1 MRQKHI
7 LETIVDRLV
16 TELNTYVTEVGKK
29 QVKSKLPNLK
39 LSVKTLIGNVLISEN
54 KVSGQGYASIHLSPN
69 WYSDSTRYK
78 TKHFYRIFVERAYRG
93 LIHLGYLSQ
102 AKAGVSH
109 GSRGLYL
116 TRYRAT
122 PKLLK
127 LFDSKSLIE
136 LPVLFAGQLEVS
148 ETIRVQQTH
157 QEQIPT
163 NQVNRYGEPKTRTV
177 KYRELVEYE
186 DTNQTNQMRH
196 NLQLIN
202 DRISTKWI
210 DLELSKE
217 EHIDLVSQMAK
228 KDKEH
233 LEESPDDYRPLMLS
247 KRSLYRVFND
257 SEFKTGGRF
266 YGGWWQEIPSKFR
279 DRIIIDGKRTVQLD
293 YSGLHPHILYHEEG
307 LELTDDPYQVNLIP
321 SKNAEDTEGFRKF
334 IKQSFNAMLN
344 ATNEMQR
351 APRGSQLGHWGVT
364 WKQVVKAIENRHPDI
379 KDKFFAGVGL
389 RLQHIDG
396 DLCEAVMLT
405 LITRFPEIVVL
416 PVHDSFIV
424 HHGYKDEL
432 MAMMLGAYCIKYGSI
447 PLPKTSK
454 EMIVEITGVTEW
466 DSWSPRPIDHGNLA
480 DLIELAGM
488 VPSELRL
495 NSFRRLAQSQIST
508 MAVSEQLTK
517 RSVPTPR
524 GYLRKS

>member
-1 MRQKHI
+1 MKATSEEKPMSQRHI

-16 TELNTYVTEVGKK
+16 NELNTYFAKVGKR

-54 KVSGQGYASIHLSPN
+54 KVCGQGYASIHLSPN

-78 TKHFYRIFVERAYRG
+78 TKHSYRIFVRRAYRG

-122 PKLLK
+122 SKLLK
-127 LFDSKSLIE
+127 FFDSKSLIQ
-136 LPVLFAGQLEVS
+136 LPVLFAGQLEIR
-148 ETIRVQQTH
+148 ETIRVQHTH

-163 NQVNRYGEPKTRTV
+163 NRVDRHGEPKTRTV

-186 DTNQTNQMRH
+186 DTDQTNQMRH

-202 DRISTKWI
+202 DRIVTKWV

-217 EHIDLVSQMAK
+217 EYFDLVAQMAK
-228 KDKEH
+228 KDKEN

-279 DRIIIDGKRTVQLD
+279 DRITIDGKRTVQLD
-293 YSGLHPHILYHEEG
+293 YSGLHPHILYHERN
-307 LELTDDPYQVNLIP
+307 LELKGDPYQVNLIP
-321 SKNAEDTEGFRKF
+321 SKNADDADDFRKF
-334 IKQSFNAMLN
+334 IKQCFNAMLN
-344 ATNEMQR
+344 AEKLMQR
-351 APRGSQLGHWGVT
+351 SPKGSNLSHWGIS
-364 WKQVVKAIENRHPDI
+364 WKQVVKAIQDRHPDI
-379 KDKFFAGVGL
+379 EGQFFTGTGL
-389 RLQHIDG
+389 RLQRIDS
-396 DLCEAVMLT
+396 DLCEAVMLA
-405 LITRFPEIVVL
+405 LINRSSEIVVL

-432 MAMMLGAYCIKYGSI
+432 MAMMLGAYCVKYGYI
-447 PLPKTSK
+447 PPPKLSK
-454 EMIVEITGVTEW
+454 EMMVEVTGAPDW
-466 DSWSPRPIDHGNLA
+466 DSWSSRPVDHDDLA
-480 DLIELAGM
+480 DLLELAETI
-488 VPSELRL
+488 PSETRL
-495 NSFRRLAQSQIST
+495 NLFREMYRD
-508 MAVSEQLTK
+508 
-517 RSVPTPR
+517 
-524 GYLRKS
+524 

>member
-1 MRQKHI
+1 MKTTSKEKSMSQKHI

-16 TELNTYVTEVGKK
+16 TELNTYFTQVGKK

-39 LSVKTLIGNVLISEN
+39 LSVKTLIGYVLISEN
-54 KVSGQGYASIHLSPN
+54 IVSGQGYASIHLSPN
-69 WYSDSTRYK
+69 WYSNSTRYK
-78 TKHFYRIFVERAYRG
+78 TKHSYRIFVQRAYRG

-136 LPVLFAGQLEVS
+136 LPVVFAGQLEVS
-148 ETIRVQQTH
+148 EIIRVQHTH
-157 QEQIPT
+157 EEQVPLKE
-163 NQVNRYGEPKTRTV
+163 VDKYGQPKTRTV

-186 DTNQTNQMRH
+186 DTDQTNQMRH

-202 DRISTKWI
+202 DRIATKWV

-217 EHIDLVSQMAK
+217 EHIDLVAQMAK

-257 SEFKTGGRF
+257 TEFQTGGRF
-266 YGGWWQEIPSKFR
+266 YGGWWQELPSKFR
-279 DRIIIDGKRTVQLD
+279 DRITIDGKRTVQLD
-293 YSGLHPHILYHEEG
+293 YSGLHPHILYHERG
-307 LELTDDPYQVNLIP
+307 LELEGDPYQVNLIP
-321 SKNAEDTEGFRKF
+321 RKNAEDTDGFRKF
-334 IKQSFNAMLN
+334 IKQCFNAMLN
-344 ATNEMQR
+344 ATNEMKR
-351 APRGSQLGHWGVT
+351 APRGSKLGHWGVT
-364 WKQVVKAIENRHPDI
+364 WKQAVNAIKDRHPDI
-379 KDKFFAGVGL
+379 EDQFFTGAGL
-389 RLQHIDG
+389 RLQRIDS
-396 DLCEAVMLT
+396 DLCEAVMLAM
-405 LITRFPEIVVL
+405 INRSPEIVIL

-424 HHGYKDEL
+424 HHGYKNEL
-432 MAMMLGAYCIKYGSI
+432 MAMMIGAYCIKYGSI

-454 EMIVEITGVTEW
+454 EMVVEVTGVPEW
-466 DSWSPRPIDHGNLA
+466 DSWSARPIDHDNLA
-480 DLIELAGM
+480 DLLELAEM
-488 VPSELRL
+488 VPSERRL
-495 NSFRRLAQSQIST
+495 NLFCAGSRL
-508 MAVSEQLTK
+508 
-517 RSVPTPR
+517 
-524 GYLRKS
+524 